1 MGDACGF
8 SRKQADGSD
17 RLSTSRGTLSTYP
30 LPLPAPP
37 GSGDSNTGPSSTRAL
52 RAHACLPHWMSPR
65 APGLFTVHTDPL
77 LKPWVW
83 CRRLLESGGSGRA
96 AAGHLPPGL
105 APRASLHEFSE
116 SGVGVGEGVPALGRA
131 CSPTAL
137 CSAAGLWCP
146 STPAAPGTGV
156 GAGGQRD
163 GSRYCGFKGP
173 KPTSD
178 LISTPSLFVGAA
190 RRGAICMMG
199 DGRGALP

>member
-1 MGDACGF
+1 VRVFTKASGWERPPEHLPRHAEHLP
-8 SRKQADGSD
+8 SS
-17 RLSTSRGTLSTYP
+17 STCPS
-30 LPLPAPP
+30 
-37 GSGDSNTGPSSTRAL
+37 GSGGSNTGPSSTRAL

-178 LISTPSLFVGAA
+178 LISELVCWCSKERSYLH
-190 RRGAICMMG
+190 
-199 DGRGALP
+199 DG

>member
-37 GSGDSNTGPSSTRAL
+37 GSGGSNTGPSSTRAL

-116 SGVGVGEGVPALGRA
+116 SGVGVGEGNTCTRSSMLSDSAL
-131 CSPTAL
+131 L
-137 CSAAGLWCP
+137 CSWALVSFNSRC
-146 STPAAPGTGV
+146 TRDR
-156 GAGGQRD
+156 GGGR
-163 GSRYCGFKGP
+163 GS
-173 KPTSD
+173 
-178 LISTPSLFVGAA
+178 A
-190 RRGAICMMG
+190 RRLSVLRVQRAETNIRPHLHTELVCWCSKERSYLH
-199 DGRGALP
+199 DG